1 MLIFR
6 SDRRPYLRMHVNILL
21 CIYIHTVVGV
31 RLLPCLACL
40 VPRGIFDSRFPLA
53 DLSFDL
59 RYVCKARA
67 RVAAKD
73 LKKGLHESESTDRG
87 RYGGGGA
94 LG

>member
-1 MLIFR
+1 M
-6 SDRRPYLRMHVNILL
+6 
-21 CIYIHTVVGV
+21 
-31 RLLPCLACL
+31 
-40 VPRGIFDSRFPLA
+40 PRGIFDSRFPLA